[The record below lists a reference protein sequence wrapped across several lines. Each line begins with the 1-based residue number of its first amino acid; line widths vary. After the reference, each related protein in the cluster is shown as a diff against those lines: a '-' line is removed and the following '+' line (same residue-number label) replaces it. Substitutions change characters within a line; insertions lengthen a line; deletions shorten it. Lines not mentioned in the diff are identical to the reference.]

1 LLFRKRVF
9 EHSLLCKGVEVS
21 TPSGMMG
28 EGFCSLSA
36 ECGLVARF
44 PDNKERFSGVL
55 CGA

>member
-1 LLFRKRVF
+1 
-9 EHSLLCKGVEVS
+9 
-21 TPSGMMG
+21 MMG

-55 CGA
+55 CDA